1 MEEHLSIQT
10 IVLWVKTHVLVIVVL
25 SAISLIVSIVGTLAL
40 VIYLPTDYFTR
51 EKHVSIVSNPI
62 LRILLR
68 ILKNIFGVIA
78 LFIGF
83 IMLIGPGQGLFT
95 ILVGVILCDFP
106 RKRKIERKLIARPVL
121 LASANRIRAQ
131 CNRPPIL
138 LNDNKENFGWSKP
151 PNPAVLLHRNIM
163 LQ

>member
-1 MEEHLSIQT
+1 MNMIEEHAWIQT
-10 IVLWVKTHVLVIVVL
+10 IVLWVTSHLMEIAIL
-25 SAISLIVSIVGTLAL
+25 SGITLIGSIVSIVAL

-51 EKHVSIVSNPI
+51 EKHVSVVANPI

-83 IMLIGPGQGLFT
+83 IMLIGPGPGPLT

-106 RKRKIERKLIARPVL
+106 SKRKVERKLIARPL
-121 LASANRIRAQ
+121 LLTTANRIRARF
-131 CNRPPIL
+131 NRTPIL
-138 LNDNKENFGWSKP
+138 LYDKQADLG
-151 PNPAVLLHRNIM
+151 
-163 LQ
+163 